1 MKELEHAM
9 TDRAILKELEKEYNQ
24 RKKQNDTR
32 KKKEANRGARIQEY
46 WDNGTSDN
54 RHRED
59 DTMD

>member
-1 MKELEHAM
+1 MIKLEHAM
-9 TDRAILKELEKEYNQ
+9 TDRAILKELAKEYNQ

-32 KKKEANRGARIQEY
+32 KKKEANRDAGIQKHRDSGA
-46 WDNGTSDN
+46 SDN